1 MRPDK
6 KDEWQRIRVRGF
18 TQYLLLHGI
27 FPSGIISATVSILI
41 RAIVFAPSPDSQQE
55 NWGLFGS
62 WVFLIIFGS
71 VVGIVIAAIKWIKNE
86 ISMSGA
92 LRTDHDREQ

>member
-6 KDEWQRIRVRGF
+6 KDEWKRIRARGF

-27 FPSGIISATVSILI
+27 FRSGIISATVSILI
-41 RAIVFAPSPDSQQE
+41 GAIFFTPSPDSQQE
-55 NWGLFGS
+55 SWGLFGS

-71 VVGIVIAAIKWIKNE
+71 IVGIVIATIKWIKNE
-86 ISMSGA
+86 ISISGA
-92 LRTDHDREQ
+92 LRTDHDRE